1 LTGCMVSIELVSIPY
16 KLIGP
21 QFALTLI
28 PSDRMVRFFVVNR
41 CNRAMSAWVSQTARI
56 HFRPH
61 QASYCFNLIIN
72 TDRLVL
78 YKLKLFPTIRKYRKV
93 KRTAYPL
100 VRRSFHLS
108 RQVILD
114 SCSSLTISLMLLGLQ
129 DKISCKKVIIFVSD
143 IGMKSILYSWI
154 GFADLKASRE
164 EKNVGLGPIAQ
175 AVSERS
181 FQEVTLICDVP
192 NSDCKKYV
200 KWLKTFTSALI
211 QTKKVSLSSPT
222 HFGDIYEAAVGVIK
236 ETLES
241 EDSDVEL
248 TYHLSPGTPAM
259 AAVWIIIAKTRYPAT
274 LIESSINE
282 GVKVASVP
290 FDLSAEFIPDL
301 LRKPDEKLEKLT
313 AGLLPEAPEFKS
325 ITHRSNIM
333 KRIVAKARLIA
344 PRSVPVL
351 IEGDSGTGKELLAR
365 AIHNASIRVEKS
377 FVAVNCGAI
386 PSELIES
393 ELFGHEKGAF
403 TGAEKQRI
411 GYFEAANEGTLF
423 LDEIGELPLAA
434 QVKLLRALQE
444 KEVTRLGA
452 SKPIPFDVRVI
463 AATNR
468 DLIKE
473 IAQGRFR
480 PDLFYRIAV
489 AVLKLPP
496 LKDRAGDVGLLIDN
510 ILAQINEES
519 VHEPGYKYKKISAAA
534 KNLMLQHA
542 WPGNVREL
550 QNTLTRAAIWSSGTT
565 IDLAD
570 IQDALLPM
578 AQAGDDGLLGKP
590 LDDGINLL
598 NLMEKLAQHYLKRA
612 LAEVNGSKTKAAE
625 LLGFSNYQTFT
636 NWLKKYRVK

>member
-1 LTGCMVSIELVSIPY
+1 M
-16 KLIGP
+16 KLI
-21 QFALTLI
+21 
-28 PSDRMVRFFVVNR
+28 
-41 CNRAMSAWVSQTARI
+41 
-56 HFRPH
+56 
-61 QASYCFNLIIN
+61 
-72 TDRLVL
+72 
-78 YKLKLFPTIRKYRKV
+78 LF
-93 KRTAYPL
+93 
-100 VRRSFHLS
+100 
-108 RQVILD
+108 
-114 SCSSLTISLMLLGLQ
+114 C
-129 DKISCKKVIIFVSD
+129 
-143 IGMKSILYSWI
+143 WI
-154 GFADLKASRE
+154 GFTDLKASRG
-164 EKNVGLGPIAQ
+164 EKNLGLGPIAQ

-181 FQEVTLICDVP
+181 FQEIVLISDVAD
-192 NSDCKKYV
+192 SDCNEYV
-200 KWLKTFTSALI
+200 KWLKTITSAPI
-211 QTKKVSLSSPT
+211 QTKKARLSSPT
-222 HFGDIYEAAVGVIK
+222 HFGDIYEAATGVVK
-236 ETLES
+236 ETLKHNN
-241 EDSDVEL
+241 DDAEL

-259 AAVWIIIAKTRYPAT
+259 AAVWIIIAKTRFPAT
-274 LIESSINE
+274 LIESSIKG
-282 GVKVASVP
+282 GVKVASIP

-301 LRKPDEKLEKLT
+301 LRKPDQKLQKLT
-313 AGLLPEAPEFKS
+313 AGLLPDAPEFENM
-325 ITHRSNIM
+325 IHRSNVM
-333 KRIVAKARLIA
+333 KRVVAKAGLIA

-365 AIHNASIRVEKS
+365 AIHKASPRRENP

-411 GYFEAANEGTLF
+411 GYFEAANAGTLF

-452 SKPIPFDVRVI
+452 SKPISFDVRVI

-473 IAQGRFR
+473 MALGRFR
-480 PDLFYRIAV
+480 ADLFYRIAV

-496 LKDRAGDVGLLIDN
+496 LKDRAGDVGLLIDR
-510 ILAQINEES
+510 ILDQINEES
-519 VHEPGYKYKKISAAA
+519 VDEPGYKHKKISAAA

-565 IDLAD
+565 IDLED
-570 IQDALLPM
+570 IREAMLPM
-578 AQAGDDGLLGKP
+578 AQPGDDGLLGKP

-598 NLMEKLAQHYLKRA
+598 DLMEKLAQHYLKRA
-612 LAEVNGSKTKAAE
+612 LSEVNGNKTKAAE